1 MGLFENKPVE
11 GAFVEVLLD
20 VNENNDG
27 AVFVDE
33 GFCELKRPPV
43 VDDDPPNLMGVS
55 GFHV

>member
-27 AVFVDE
+27 AVFVDD
-33 GFCELKRPPV
+33 ELKRPPV